1 MSPNL
6 PRKRKW
12 AEWKPFYQLKR
23 RRPLLARTHR
33 RTEPG
38 IEQIQ
43 SARGA
48 EKVGGAVE
56 VSPAGAAASTPGPA
70 PTAAKSVTESSRTT
84 YKTTGMMGATLA
96 ASESKAAAATV
107 VVGSTVAASVA
118 ATGGGAAAVVRR
130 FRGCNKHRGALR
142 GTPGSVCPQ
151 PEPNATELTS
161 CAPISAR
168 TAQRQGGGGGG
179 VARRERAPV
188 GPGSPSPAPR
198 LLWNFLHS
206 ALRRVVHV
214 PVLHVS
220 PRGRHGGLASGSPR
234 AAAYLF

>member
-1 MSPNL
+1 MEAVL
-6 PRKRKW
+6 PTE
-12 AEWKPFYQLKR
+12 ATAA
-23 RRPLLARTHR
+23 LAGAHTPQDRAR
-33 RTEPG
+33 DRA
-38 IEQIQ
+38 IQ